1 MEAIDRVRDVER
13 DLDFADGVGGEG
25 RREGAAAGTEEFY
38 VVVGV
43 RGEGRE

>member
-1 MEAIDRVRDVER
+1 MEAIERVRDVER

-25 RREGAAAGTEEFY
+25 RREGAAAGTVEFY

-43 RGEGRE
+43 QGEGRE